1 MARSRILA
9 YAATVRVWDPL
20 LRVTHLLLAAS
31 VVFALMSDESRSLH
45 KLAGYV
51 AAGLVVL
58 RIVWGFLGPQHARF
72 TDFVKSP
79 GEIFA
84 YLSDVVRFRPRRY
97 LGHNPAGGAMIV
109 LLFVLVL
116 VTAFSG
122 WLSETDRFFGVGWIE
137 AVHAGGANLLIGL
150 IVLHVGGV
158 IFSSFMHGENLIR
171 AMFTGHK
178 PVETLGEIVNGEGE
192 VTE

>member
-1 MARSRILA
+1 MAQSRILA
-9 YAATVRVWDPL
+9 YPATVRVWDPL
-20 LRVTHLLLAAS
+20 LRVAHWLLAAS

-45 KLAGYV
+45 KLVGYV

-84 YLSDVVRFRPRRY
+84 YLRDLVHFRPRRY

-109 LLFVLVL
+109 LMFVLVL

-122 WLSETDRFFGVGWIE
+122 WLSETDRFFGVGWVE
-137 AVHAGGANLLIGL
+137 AVHAGGANLMIGL

-158 IFSSFMHGENLIR
+158 ILSSFMHGENLIR
-171 AMFTGHK
+171 AMFTGRK
-178 PVETLGEIVNGEGE
+178 PVEALGDIVNRQAE

>member
-9 YAATVRVWDPL
+9 YPATVRVWDPL
-20 LRVTHLLLAAS
+20 LRVTHWLLAAS

-79 GEIFA
+79 GAVFA

>member
-9 YAATVRVWDPL
+9 FPATVRVWDPL
-20 LRVTHLLLAAS
+20 LRVIHWLLAAS

-45 KLAGYV
+45 KLAGYLAV
-51 AAGLVVL
+51 ALVEL
-58 RIVWGFLGPQHARF
+58 RIIWGFLGPQHARF

-84 YLSDVVRFRPRRY
+84 YLRDLAHLRPRRY

-109 LLFVLVL
+109 LLFVLIL

-122 WLSETDRFFGVGWIE
+122 WLSLTDRFFGVGWVE

-171 AMFTGHK
+171 AMFTGRK
-178 PVETLGEIVNGEGE
+178 PVETLGEIVNGQGE

>member
-9 YAATVRVWDPL
+9 YPATVRVWDPL
-20 LRVTHLLLAAS
+20 LRVTHWLLAAS

>member
-1 MARSRILA
+1 MAHSRILA
-9 YAATVRVWDPL
+9 YPATVRVWDPL
-20 LRVTHLLLAAS
+20 LRVVHWLLAAS

-45 KLAGYV
+45 KLSGYV

-58 RIVWGFLGPQHARF
+58 RIIWGFLGPQHARF

-79 GEIFA
+79 GQIFT
-84 YLSDVVRFRPRRY
+84 YLRDLVHFRPRRY

-122 WLSETDRFFGVGWIE
+122 WLSETDRFFGVRWVEVI
-137 AVHAGGANLLIGL
+137 HAGGANLLIGL

-158 IFSSFMHGENLIR
+158 ILSSLMHGENLIR
-171 AMFTGHK
+171 AMFTGRK
-178 PVETLGEIVNGEGE
+178 PVETLGEIVNGQGE